1 MKSEFL
7 LAFNEICD
15 QRDLPRDVVFEAL
28 KTALVSA
35 YRRAVGIGNN
45 QHVVAEIDNASGQP
59 RIFAEKEAV
68 EGPVHDVRTEVTLE
82 DARQVAPE
90 AQPGD
95 MVLVDSTP
103 ADFGR
108 IAAQTAK
115 QVILQRVRE
124 AERDKLYEEY
134 ADREEE
140 ILTGT
145 VQSISAQS
153 VTVGLGRTEAVLPR
167 GQMVPGERFKPYD
180 KIRVYVVEV
189 KKTSRGPQIVVSRN
203 HKNMLR
209 RLLELEVPE
218 IYSGAVEIKSIAR
231 EAGQRSK
238 VAVAATREGVD
249 PVGACVGVRG
259 VRIQSIVRELNDE
272 KIDVIEWSAD
282 PSVFIAKALSP
293 ARVSNV
299 FLDEDLSG
307 DKLGLVIVPDDQ
319 LSLAIGREG
328 QNARLAAKLTGWRID
343 IKSLTEAAAEAL
355 TKLEAPSIQDTV
367 SRMTE
372 LLTNARGALAKKA
385 EEKPLTT
392 EDYQVLGRVVSL
404 IEGGLHSARQTERKA
419 LVQKRDAARA
429 TVPATAYEMP
439 LEALGLTEHVA
450 EVLEANRFET
460 VGKLME
466 RMAYDP
472 DAVLGLEGIGPKAL
486 QEIQERLVVVAQAA
500 AAEAAA
506 AEAAAAEAAAA
517 EAAAAEAAAA
527 EVAAVEVAA
536 AEDSARET
544 GQAAPAVG
552 EEIPGATA
560 ETAAAPA
567 TALAAVPGVEEA
579 AVAAPA
585 GGPEETELAMGE
597 VALERAGRE
606 EFEDEETSSASGAA
620 AKGKKGK
627 KKGKH
632 KKLVYDETLGR
643 VVVERERKPGRRNVW
658 DDLEDVG

>member
-45 QHVVAEIDNASGQP
+45 QHVVAEIDNATGQP
-59 RIFAEKEAV
+59 RIFAEKEVV

-82 DARQVAPE
+82 NARLVAPE
-90 AQPGD
+90 AQPDD

-203 HKNMLR
+203 HKNMLK

-272 KIDVIEWSAD
+272 KIDVIEWSPD
-282 PSVFIAKALSP
+282 PAVFIAKALSP

-299 FLDEDLSG
+299 FLDEELSG
-307 DKLGLVIVPDDQ
+307 DKMGMVIVPDDQ

-343 IKSLTEAAAEAL
+343 IKSLTEAATEAL

-372 LLTNARGALAKKA
+372 LLTNARAALAKKA

-404 IEGGLHSARQTERKA
+404 IEGGLHTARQTERKA
-419 LVQKRDAARA
+419 LVQRRDAARA
-429 TVPATAYEMP
+429 TVPAAAYDMP
-439 LEALGLTEHVA
+439 LEALGLSEHVA
-450 EVLEANRFET
+450 EVLVANRLDT
-460 VGKLME
+460 AGKLME

-472 DAVLGLEGIGPKAL
+472 DAVLGLEGIGPRAL
-486 QEIQERLVVVAQAA
+486 QEIQERLDVVARAV
-500 AAEAAA
+500 
-506 AEAAAAEAAAA
+506 AA

-527 EVAAVEVAA
+527 EVAAVEAA
-536 AEDSARET
+536 AAAGAAGQAE
-544 GQAAPAVG
+544 QAAPSVV
-552 EEIPGATA
+552 EEPPVAA
-560 ETAAAPA
+560 DETAAAPA
-567 TALAAVPGVEEA
+567 AGDAAAPEGEAAAVTP
-579 AVAAPA
+579 PA
-585 GGPEETELAMGE
+585 GGPEEAVLAMGE
-597 VALERAGRE
+597 VVLEGAGRE
-606 EFEDEETSSASGAA
+606 EFEDEESSTAAGAA

-658 DDLEDVG
+658 DDLEDAGG